1 MVRKN
6 ILKDYPQYKTYI
18 KDKRQ
23 NWPQSVFKAELFEK
37 IKIALIDKS
46 KETFRFQKCISF
58 FLEMVIS

>member
-23 NWPQSVFKAELFEK
+23 NWPQSVFKA
-37 IKIALIDKS
+37 
-46 KETFRFQKCISF
+46 
-58 FLEMVIS
+58 